1 MAQYSGNLIGQ
12 PGDTG
17 TTASSVAANYR
28 RAMNPFSNFGTRQI
42 AFLAVENLSTNTNTT
57 EGYVDVSDNNNTG
70 GTGETYEIMDASGN
84 VVIPESEIFITD
96 SAIYRAVSGV
106 QLAAEVCFVGKVA
119 FTGTAGTNQKAAFV
133 VGIYIDTAA
142 SGNAD
147 EQHASMAN
155 GNARTIQQAVKD
167 ATGDSGVTVQP
178 TFPEGVAFVK
188 NDGGSGAEY

>member
-12 PGDTG
+12 AGDGGTAATG
-17 TTASSVAANYR
+17 VAANYR
-28 RAMNPFSNFGTRQI
+28 RAMSPFSNFGTRQI
-42 AFLAVENLSTNTNTT
+42 AFLAVENLSTNTNTA

-84 VVIPESEIFITD
+84 VVIPESEIFKTN
-96 SAIYRAVSGV
+96 SAIYKAVSGV

-119 FTGTAGTNQKAAFV
+119 FTGSAGTNQKAKFI
-133 VGIYIDTAA
+133 VGIYVDTAG
-142 SGNAD
+142 SMNAD

-155 GNARTIQQAVKD
+155 GNARTIQQAVID

-178 TFPEGVAFVK
+178 TFPIGTALVQP
-188 NDGGSGAEY
+188 GYEY